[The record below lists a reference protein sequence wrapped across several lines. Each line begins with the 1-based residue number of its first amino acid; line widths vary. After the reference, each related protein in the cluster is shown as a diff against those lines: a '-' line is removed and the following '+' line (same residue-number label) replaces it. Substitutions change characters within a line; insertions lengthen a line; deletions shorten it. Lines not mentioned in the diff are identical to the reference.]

1 MTVAERHR
9 KIAQEMRDRILA
21 ANGARVRR
29 IILFG
34 SRARGRA
41 TPDSDFDLL
50 VVEADP
56 VSKRGEM
63 VRLRS
68 VLTGLSVP
76 VDVLVMGEEEFQET
90 KAVVGGI
97 AYPAYKY
104 GVVLYETP

>member
-1 MTVAERHR
+1 VSVAGRDR

-34 SRARGRA
+34 SRGRGRP
-41 TPDSDFDLL
+41 TPDSDFDIL

-56 VSKRGEM
+56 VSKREEI

-68 VLTGLSVP
+68 ALTGLSVP

-90 KAVVGGI
+90 RAVIGGI
-97 AYPAYKY
+97 ARPANKY
-104 GVVLYETP
+104 GIVLYETP